1 MEAWVA
7 EETDDP
13 QQMRQYK
20 PTTDWGGALQ
30 VTQVA

>member
-7 EETDDP
+7 EETDNP
-13 QQMRQYK
+13 QQMRQYE